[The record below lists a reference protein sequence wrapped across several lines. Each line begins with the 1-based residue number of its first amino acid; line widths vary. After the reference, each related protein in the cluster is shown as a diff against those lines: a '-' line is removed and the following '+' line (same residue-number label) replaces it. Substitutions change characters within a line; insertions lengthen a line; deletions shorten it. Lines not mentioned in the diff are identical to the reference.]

1 MSYVQTHH
9 CAQVSYVQAYRG
21 GEVSFVQGHQGGEV
35 SNVKEFAR
43 LICSYCLKQ
52 NHCCWKLLR
61 TESTL
66 PNKGLKV
73 TAFSLLP
80 LSIRELVHFASNT
93 PFMAW
98 SRRSEIKLSEVV
110 SHVNGAIEAVE
121 RNDGGLG
128 RVTTRP
134 NLSLFSTP
142 PLLLPFVLLTEGLD
156 QASFLTKM
164 VFSIAGVF
172 CLFLSKRKGK
182 ERT

>member
-1 MSYVQTHH
+1 MFKY
-9 CAQVSYVQAYRG
+9 
-21 GEVSFVQGHQGGEV
+21 
-35 SNVKEFAR
+35 KDW
-43 LICSYCLKQ
+43 I
-52 NHCCWKLLR
+52 
-61 TESTL
+61 
-66 PNKGLKV
+66 GL
-73 TAFSLLP
+73 
-80 LSIRELVHFASNT
+80 E
-93 PFMAW
+93 
-98 SRRSEIKLSEVV
+98 
-110 SHVNGAIEAVE
+110 E

-182 ERT
+182 EIT